1 MSLLQVQ
8 RTRRNVSGGGMAGS
22 IGQMMPP
29 GSFIKYYFDISVFQL
44 QSDLY
49 YNYSKIIRDS
59 WAYQILAEK
68 SAYNRG
74 QRIIEVSYI
83 SLEQV

>member
-1 MSLLQVQ
+1 
-8 RTRRNVSGGGMAGS
+8 MAGS

-68 SAYNRG
+68 SAYMYNRG
-74 QRIIEVSYI
+74 QRITIIEVSYI
-83 SLEQV
+83 SLEQVQQRKSF

>member
-1 MSLLQVQ
+1 M
-8 RTRRNVSGGGMAGS
+8 T
-22 IGQMMPP
+22 P
-29 GSFIKYYFDISVFQL
+29 ISQTYTF
-44 QSDLY
+44 
-49 YNYSKIIRDS
+49 YSQTSIIRGS

-83 SLEQV
+83 SLEYRTGIASHSNQ

>member
-1 MSLLQVQ
+1 MKNYFSKKNVGQV
-8 RTRRNVSGGGMAGS
+8 RKLF
-22 IGQMMPP
+22 IGIVIFAMQ
-29 GSFIKYYFDISVFQL
+29 
-44 QSDLY
+44 QSAAANRLTV
-49 YNYSKIIRDS
+49 YSQTSIIRGS